1 VEEAD
6 MMANGNEESSE
17 DDFQTPDY
25 ERERRVAEKGKSSTM
40 YKKAVSK
47 NPHSYRKK

>member
-17 DDFQTPDY
+17 DDFQPPDN
-25 ERERRVAEKGKSSTM
+25 ERERSVAEKGKVS
-40 YKKAVSK
+40 KKAVCK